1 MDNLVVRDNGGQLLR
16 DGIRKINYSIRCK
29 MCIRDSFD
37 AAITAMYGWE
47 PTKSGGPTAGSEQVT
62 NRTDEAASDWIHV
75 PGFGRLTYPELEH
88 YVDTGAI
95 IESYDERTGKYTY
108 RKA

>member
-1 MDNLVVRDNGGQLLR
+1 MATLLLR
-16 DGIRKINYSIRCK
+16 LAAPLQAWGADSKFETRKTNR
-29 MCIRDSFD
+29 
-37 AAITAMYGWE
+37 E

>member
-1 MDNLVVRDNGGQLLR
+1 
-16 DGIRKINYSIRCK
+16 
-29 MCIRDSFD
+29 
-37 AAITAMYGWE
+37 MYGWE

>member
-1 MDNLVVRDNGGQLLR
+1 M
-16 DGIRKINYSIRCK
+16 
-29 MCIRDSFD
+29 
-37 AAITAMYGWE
+37 
-47 PTKSGGPTAGSEQVT
+47 T

>member
-1 MDNLVVRDNGGQLLR
+1 MSTER
-16 DGIRKINYSIRCK
+16 
-29 MCIRDSFD
+29 
-37 AAITAMYGWE
+37 
-47 PTKSGGPTAGSEQVT
+47 
-62 NRTDEAASDWIHV
+62 
-75 PGFGRLTYPELEH
+75 GRRHE